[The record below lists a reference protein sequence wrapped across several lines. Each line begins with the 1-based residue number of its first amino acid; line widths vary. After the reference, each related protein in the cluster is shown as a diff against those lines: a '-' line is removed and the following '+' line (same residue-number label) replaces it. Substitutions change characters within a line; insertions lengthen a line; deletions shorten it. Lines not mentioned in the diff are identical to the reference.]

1 MATEIAN
8 LAAFIA
14 WIEELEPGQY
24 LFRGVPNET
33 YEIVASTYIRL
44 PQANRNPATLLR
56 INEEYLRDA
65 RLRGHSLKNGQ
76 HLSDLELLA
85 ELQHFGAATCLIDFT
100 YSAQVALWFACAKGG
115 TNGKVYAVRTDGLV
129 VFKQI
134 TPVLLKEDLAY
145 FFNAEDYSLYQWEPQ
160 PQNNRIIAQQ
170 SVFIFGGAQIEADA
184 ECGIREDIKLDI
196 LASLEK
202 ASGIK
207 EAMLFPDFD
216 GFARLRAYDKSV
228 EPECRST
235 RDRGLEV
242 NEEIQPYAAIDVYE
256 RAIDFYTAGEEK

>member
-1 MATEIAN
+1 MATETAN

-14 WIEELEPGQY
+14 NI
-24 LFRGVPNET
+24 T
-33 YEIVASTYIRL
+33 S
-44 PQANRNPATLLR
+44 
-56 INEEYLRDA
+56 
-65 RLRGHSLKNGQ
+65 
-76 HLSDLELLA
+76 ELLDDD
-85 ELQHFGAATCLIDFT
+85 IDRFFM
-100 YSAQVALWFACAKGG
+100 ADER
-115 TNGKVYAVRTDGLV
+115 GKY
-129 VFKQI
+129 
-134 TPVLLKEDLAY
+134 P
-145 FFNAEDYSLYQWEPQ
+145 LYQWQ
-160 PQNNRIIAQQ
+160 PRQQNNRILAQQ
-170 SVFIFGGAQIEADA
+170 SVFLFGGDEIEAEGA
-184 ECGIREDIKLDI
+184 CVIRGDSKESI